1 MSKPNK
7 EQIDYARQLKELG
20 VEKPPEVG
28 DWYIP
33 GGEGHEYCWLVEYT
47 GEVAENPKNLIIPPL
62 DWCLERLREKDPSI
76 SIVAVT
82 QGWVVMGESIYVSGD
97 TARDAA
103 LKAML
108 EVAKE
113 GE

>member
-1 MSKPNK
+1 MT
-7 EQIDYARQLKELG
+7 DKELIKIDLAVRLEKLG
-20 VEKPPEVG
+20 VVKRLEVG
-28 DWYIP
+28 DWAFNGYLFLVDDKTIHLKKT
-33 GGEGHEYCWLVEYT
+33 HECL
-47 GEVAENPKNLIIPPL
+47 AIPPL

-76 SIVAVT
+76 SIVAVA

-113 GE
+113 GK